1 MFAILVFAIVAAMVW
16 WLLMPSLAFVKGF
29 ATLVETPRIT
39 HIAFSFPRFKSMVS
53 GDYKGRAVRLT
64 LLHPARRIPGEGV
77 AAMATSALGGEPWKD
92 SALTHRN
99 PEVSRATFD
108 LEGKYGLILSLAD
121 GWLRA
126 TWRRPGLKFP
136 GPFDEAMWRN
146 TLVQMDSIAR
156 WMEQRQKR

>member
-1 MFAILVFAIVAAMVW
+1 MFAIMTLFLVGGMVW
-16 WLLMPSLAFVKGF
+16 WFLAPSIAFVRGF
-29 ATLVETPRIT
+29 AGLIENSHTTP
-39 HIAFSFPRFKSMVS
+39 IALGFPRFKSSAS
-53 GDYKGRAVRLT
+53 GQFKGRTLRLT
-64 LLHPARRIPGEGV
+64 LLHPAENIPGEGV
-77 AAMATSALGGEPWKD
+77 VEMSTSAVDGEPWKD
-92 SALTHRN
+92 SALNREN
-99 PEVSRATFD
+99 PDLSRATFD